1 LLETLSYFF
10 RAEDGIRDRN
20 VTGVQTCALPILFI
34 NGTRNT
40 KNANGRNC
48 PGFKWKIF
56 AAKTVGM
63 LQGTSVMPTVP
74 AASVQRDKFLVASHI
89 SLYFCTNVRAG
100 KIFDKYCSPLARA
113 TINVDKI
120 VAVINEPVVLILSIA
135 RRVI

>member
-1 LLETLSYFF
+1 MKPNS
-10 RAEDGIRDRN
+10 I
-20 VTGVQTCALPILFI
+20 II

-74 AASVQRDKFLVASHI
+74 AASVQRDKFLVASLI

-120 VAVINEPVVLILSIA
+120 GRASCRERVEMTVVGERSGGES
-135 RRVI
+135 R